1 MQRFCRSHLL
11 CIWCC
16 ATLVVF
22 SYVLF
27 DLLDIDG
34 SDFSRLPGN
43 CTVADERLV
52 CEEAH
57 RHVGPGP
64 SPVRLPPQ
72 DDRWMSLQLSSTPT
86 VRIQHPLIFHSRPR
100 GALSLP
106 STGSRPLNVDPAG
119 PVADL

>member
-43 CTVADERLV
+43 CTVADERFA
-52 CEEAH
+52 CEEAY
-57 RHVGPGP
+57 RHVAPGP
-64 SPVRLPPQ
+64 SPVWLPPQ
-72 DDRWMSLQLSSTPT
+72 DDRWVSLQSSSTPT
-86 VRIQHPLIFHSRPR
+86 VRIQHPLIFRWRPR
-100 GALSLP
+100 AKLSLP
-106 STGSRPLNVDPAG
+106 GMAALQPEGDPAG
-119 PVADL
+119 PVAEL